1 MSEHPVLLEAR
12 HVKEWFPVRGGLLG
26 RNTRYV
32 KAVDDVSLTVRAG
45 ETLGV
50 VGESGCGKST
60 LARVMLRLIEPTG
73 GEVLFEG
80 KNMTTA
86 NKAELRRMRRD
97 IQIIF
102 QDPYASLDPRQRV
115 DDMLTE
121 PLTIHG
127 LAKGE
132 AAKRRVLELLE
143 LVGLPADSVRK
154 FPHEFSGGQRQRL
167 CIARALAVNPKLI
180 VCDECVSALDV
191 SIQAQIINLLMK
203 LQRQLG
209 IALVF
214 VSHDLRVVRHIS
226 TNVAVM
232 YLGRVVEYAP
242 TEELFSNPAH
252 PYTRALLSAVPLPDP
267 DAQAQRIVLKGELPS
282 PIAVP
287 SGCPFHTRC
296 YAVQERC
303 ASEVPQE
310 RDVSGCG
317 HLCRCLLC
325 EEKTPAA
332 QP

>member
-115 DDMLTE
+115 GDMLTE

-127 LAKGE
+127 LARGE

-167 CIARALAVNPKLI
+167 CIARALAVDPKLI

-242 TEELFSNPAH
+242 IEELFSNPAH

>member
-102 QDPYASLDPRQRV
+102 QDPYASLNPRQRV
-115 DDMLTE
+115 GDMLTE

-127 LAKGE
+127 LARGE

-226 TNVAVM
+226 THVAVM

-303 ASEVPQE
+303 SSEVPQE

>member
-115 DDMLTE
+115 GDMLTE

-127 LAKGE
+127 LARGE

-167 CIARALAVNPKLI
+167 CIARALAVDPKLI

-191 SIQAQIINLLMK
+191 SIQALIINLLMK

>member
-115 DDMLTE
+115 GDMLTE

-127 LAKGE
+127 LARGE

-167 CIARALAVNPKLI
+167 CIARALAVDPKLI

-242 TEELFSNPAH
+242 TEELFSNPAP

>member
-97 IQIIF
+97 IQIVF

-115 DDMLTE
+115 GDMLTE

-127 LAKGE
+127 LARGE

-167 CIARALAVNPKLI
+167 CIARALAVDPKLI

-332 QP
+332 QL

>member
-115 DDMLTE
+115 GDMLTE

-127 LAKGE
+127 LARGE

-167 CIARALAVNPKLI
+167 CIARALAVDPKLI

-242 TEELFSNPAH
+242 TEELFSDPAH

>member
-32 KAVDDVSLTVRAG
+32 KAVDDVSLTVCAG

-102 QDPYASLDPRQRV
+102 QDPYASLNPRQRV
-115 DDMLTE
+115 GDMLTE

-203 LQRQLG
+203 LQRRLG

-226 TNVAVM
+226 THVAVM

>member
-115 DDMLTE
+115 GDMLTE
-121 PLTIHG
+121 PLTIYG
-127 LAKGE
+127 LARGE

-167 CIARALAVNPKLI
+167 CIARALAVDPKLI

>member
-115 DDMLTE
+115 GDMLTE

-127 LAKGE
+127 LARGE

-167 CIARALAVNPKLI
+167 CIARALAVDPKLI

-325 EEKTPAA
+325 EEKTPTA

>member
-1 MSEHPVLLEAR
+1 MDNP
-12 HVKEWFPVRGGLLG
+12 PG
-26 RNTRYV
+26 
-32 KAVDDVSLTVRAG
+32 
-45 ETLGV
+45 
-50 VGESGCGKST
+50 
-60 LARVMLRLIEPTG
+60 
-73 GEVLFEG
+73 
-80 KNMTTA
+80 
-86 NKAELRRMRRD
+86 
-97 IQIIF
+97 
-102 QDPYASLDPRQRV
+102 
-115 DDMLTE
+115 
-121 PLTIHG
+121 
-127 LAKGE
+127 
-132 AAKRRVLELLE
+132 
-143 LVGLPADSVRK
+143 
-154 FPHEFSGGQRQRL
+154 
-167 CIARALAVNPKLI
+167 IARALAVNPKLI

-191 SIQAQIINLLMK
+191 SIQAQIINLLK
-203 LQRQLG
+203 ELQRQLG

-226 TNVAVM
+226 THVAVM

-267 DAQAQRIVLKGELPS
+267 DARAQRIVLKGELPS

-303 ASEVPQE
+303 SSEVPQE

>member
-1 MSEHPVLLEAR
+1 MSEHPVLLEAW

-115 DDMLTE
+115 GDMLTE

-127 LAKGE
+127 LARGE

-167 CIARALAVNPKLI
+167 CIARALAVDPKLI

>member
-115 DDMLTE
+115 GDMLTE

-127 LAKGE
+127 LARGE

-167 CIARALAVNPKLI
+167 CIARALAVDPKLI

-226 TNVAVM
+226 THVAVM

>member
-32 KAVDDVSLTVRAG
+32 KAVDDVSLTVCAG

-102 QDPYASLDPRQRV
+102 QDPYASLNPRQRV
-115 DDMLTE
+115 GDMLTE

-167 CIARALAVNPKLI
+167 CIARALAVNTKLI

-226 TNVAVM
+226 THVAVM

-267 DAQAQRIVLKGELPS
+267 DARAQRIVLKGELPS

-303 ASEVPQE
+303 SSEVPQE
-310 RDVSGCG
+310 RDVNGCG

-325 EEKTPAA
+325 EEKIPAA

>member
-115 DDMLTE
+115 GDMLTE

-127 LAKGE
+127 LARGE

-143 LVGLPADSVRK
+143 LVGLPADSIRK

-167 CIARALAVNPKLI
+167 CIARALAVDPKLI

>member
-32 KAVDDVSLTVRAG
+32 KAVDDVSLTVCAG

-115 DDMLTE
+115 GDMLTE

-127 LAKGE
+127 LARGE

-167 CIARALAVNPKLI
+167 CIARALAVDPKLI

>member
-32 KAVDDVSLTVRAG
+32 KAVDDVSLTVCAG

-102 QDPYASLDPRQRV
+102 QDPYASLNPRQRV
-115 DDMLTE
+115 GDMLTE

-132 AAKRRVLELLE
+132 EAKR
-143 LVGLPADSVRK
+143 
-154 FPHEFSGGQRQRL
+154 
-167 CIARALAVNPKLI
+167 
-180 VCDECVSALDV
+180 
-191 SIQAQIINLLMK
+191 
-203 LQRQLG
+203 
-209 IALVF
+209 
-214 VSHDLRVVRHIS
+214 
-226 TNVAVM
+226 
-232 YLGRVVEYAP
+232 
-242 TEELFSNPAH
+242 
-252 PYTRALLSAVPLPDP
+252 
-267 DAQAQRIVLKGELPS
+267 
-282 PIAVP
+282 
-287 SGCPFHTRC
+287 
-296 YAVQERC
+296 
-303 ASEVPQE
+303 
-310 RDVSGCG
+310 
-317 HLCRCLLC
+317 
-325 EEKTPAA
+325 
-332 QP
+332 

>member
-102 QDPYASLDPRQRV
+102 QDPYASLNPRQRV
-115 DDMLTE
+115 GDMLTE

>member
-102 QDPYASLDPRQRV
+102 QDPYASLNPRQRV
-115 DDMLTE
+115 GDMLTE

-127 LAKGE
+127 LARGE

-167 CIARALAVNPKLI
+167 CIARALAVDPKLI

-317 HLCRCLLC
+317 HLCRCLMC

>member
-1 MSEHPVLLEAR
+1 M
-12 HVKEWFPVRGGLLG
+12 
-26 RNTRYV
+26 

-102 QDPYASLDPRQRV
+102 QDPYASLNPRQRV
-115 DDMLTE
+115 GDMLTE

-127 LAKGE
+127 LARGE

-167 CIARALAVNPKLI
+167 CIARALAVDPKLI

>member
-115 DDMLTE
+115 GDMLTE

-127 LAKGE
+127 LARGE

-154 FPHEFSGGQRQRL
+154 FPHEFSGGQRL
-167 CIARALAVNPKLI
+167 CIARALAVDPKLI

-325 EEKTPAA
+325 EEKTLAV

>member
-1 MSEHPVLLEAR
+1 MSEHPILLEAR
-12 HVKEWFPVRGGLLG
+12 HVKEWFPVRGGLFG

-45 ETLGV
+45 ETLGI

-115 DDMLTE
+115 GDMLTE

-242 TEELFSNPAH
+242 TEELFSNPVH
-252 PYTRALLSAVPLPDP
+252 PYTQALLSAVPLPDP

-287 SGCPFHTRC
+287 VGCPFHTRC
-296 YAVQERC
+296 FAVQEQC
-303 ASEVPQE
+303 AHEVPQE
-310 RDVSGCG
+310 RDVNGSG
-317 HLCRCLLC
+317 HMCRCLLC
-325 EEKTPAA
+325 EEKARAA

>member
-102 QDPYASLDPRQRV
+102 QDPYASLNPRQRV
-115 DDMLTE
+115 GDMLTE

-127 LAKGE
+127 LARGE

-167 CIARALAVNPKLI
+167 CIARALAVDPKLI

-242 TEELFSNPAH
+242 TEELFSDPAH

>member
-115 DDMLTE
+115 GDMLTE

-127 LAKGE
+127 LARGE

-167 CIARALAVNPKLI
+167 CIARALAVDPKLI

>member
-115 DDMLTE
+115 GDMLTE

-127 LAKGE
+127 LARGE

-143 LVGLPADSVRK
+143 LVGLPTDSVRK

-167 CIARALAVNPKLI
+167 CIARALAVDPKLI

>member
-86 NKAELRRMRRD
+86 NKVELRRMRRD

-115 DDMLTE
+115 GDMLTE

-127 LAKGE
+127 LARGE

-167 CIARALAVNPKLI
+167 CIARALAVDPKLI

-232 YLGRVVEYAP
+232 YLGRVVEYAS

>member
-102 QDPYASLDPRQRV
+102 QDPYASLNPRQRGG
-115 DDMLTE
+115 DMLTE

-232 YLGRVVEYAP
+232 YLGRVVDYAP

>member
-115 DDMLTE
+115 GDMLTE

-127 LAKGE
+127 LARGE

>member
-102 QDPYASLDPRQRV
+102 QDPYASLNPRQRV
-115 DDMLTE
+115 GDMLTE

-226 TNVAVM
+226 THVAVM

-267 DAQAQRIVLKGELPS
+267 DARAQRIVLKGELPS

-303 ASEVPQE
+303 SSEVPQE
-310 RDVSGCG
+310 RDVNECG

-325 EEKTPAA
+325 EEKIPAA

>member
-102 QDPYASLDPRQRV
+102 QDPYASLNPRQRV
-115 DDMLTE
+115 GDMLTE

-127 LAKGE
+127 LARGE

-167 CIARALAVNPKLI
+167 CIARALAVDPKLI

>member
-115 DDMLTE
+115 GDMLTE

-127 LAKGE
+127 LARGE

-143 LVGLPADSVRK
+143 LVGLPTDSVRK

-167 CIARALAVNPKLI
+167 CIARALAVDPKLI

-325 EEKTPAA
+325 EEKTPTA

>member
-102 QDPYASLDPRQRV
+102 QDPYASLNPRQRV
-115 DDMLTE
+115 GDMLTE

-127 LAKGE
+127 LARGE

-167 CIARALAVNPKLI
+167 CIARALAVDPKLI

-191 SIQAQIINLLMK
+191 SIQAQIINLRMK

>member
-115 DDMLTE
+115 GDMLTE

-127 LAKGE
+127 LARGE

-167 CIARALAVNPKLI
+167 CIARALAVDPKLI

-267 DAQAQRIVLKGELPS
+267 VAQAQRIVLKGELPS

>member
-1 MSEHPVLLEAR
+1 MIEIKNLCKTYSLTDGSVEAL
-12 HVKEWFPVRGGLLG
+12 K
-26 RNTRYV
+26 
-32 KAVDDVSLTVRAG
+32 DVSLSIPDGDVFG
-45 ETLGV
+45 IIGM
-50 VGESGCGKST
+50 SGAGKST
-60 LARVMLRLIEPTG
+60 LVRCINMLERPTAG
-73 GEVLFEG
+73 SVVIDG
-80 KNMTTA
+80 KDLTKMTEKELRAERQSITMIFQGFNLLMQKNCLRNVCFPLELA
-86 NKAELRRMRRD
+86 GVKKAEATKKA
-97 IQIIF
+97 Q
-102 QDPYASLDPRQRV
+102 S
-115 DDMLTE
+115 
-121 PLTIHG
+121 
-127 LAKGE
+127 
-132 AAKRRVLELLE
+132 LLE

-226 TNVAVM
+226 THVAVM

-267 DAQAQRIVLKGELPS
+267 DARAQRIVLKGELPS

-303 ASEVPQE
+303 SSEVPQE
-310 RDVSGCG
+310 RDVNGCG

-325 EEKTPAA
+325 EEKIPAA

>member
-1 MSEHPVLLEAR
+1 MSEHPVLLEAQ

-115 DDMLTE
+115 GDMLTE

-127 LAKGE
+127 LARGE

-167 CIARALAVNPKLI
+167 CIARALAVDPKLI

>member
-26 RNTRYV
+26 QNTRYV

-102 QDPYASLDPRQRV
+102 QDPYASLNPRQRV
-115 DDMLTE
+115 GDMLTE

-226 TNVAVM
+226 THVAVM

-267 DAQAQRIVLKGELPS
+267 DARAQRIVLKGELPS

-303 ASEVPQE
+303 SSEVPQE

>member
-115 DDMLTE
+115 SDMLTE

-127 LAKGE
+127 LARGE

-167 CIARALAVNPKLI
+167 CIARALAVDPKLI

>member
-115 DDMLTE
+115 GDMLTE

-127 LAKGE
+127 LARGE

-167 CIARALAVNPKLI
+167 CIARALAVDPKLI

-203 LQRQLG
+203 LQRRLG

>member
-32 KAVDDVSLTVRAG
+32 KAVDEVSLTVRAR

-115 DDMLTE
+115 GDMLTE

-127 LAKGE
+127 LARGE

-167 CIARALAVNPKLI
+167 CIARALAVDPKLI

-242 TEELFSNPAH
+242 TEELFSDPAH
-252 PYTRALLSAVPLPDP
+252 PYTRALQSAVPLPDP